1 MNRFFTSLALLVA
14 TLVPAQAGLLDWGN
28 SQPTTLTGAGN
39 GTSTLSA
46 LFTYD
51 QGTGNTGTSLQL
63 GDIVCGI
70 FDFGTVNGRDIFG
83 LMKAQVITN
92 NAGGVQFQGLGGA
105 SGLEGALGTSGFD
118 VSTLNELNNTVTP
131 MFALFS
137 STTSQDLASVANAS
151 DATLGIG
158 TSDFELDLMAGDLDG
173 LNNDPDELRFLGI
186 DPSNAPSASDTGL
199 ADFLL
204 ALTVSDTNG
213 GASFQDTSYSATL
226 GGTTFSGS
234 TDLVVSGTLG
244 SLSGTDQTGFTYEI
258 SSGTQLQFT
267 AVPEPS
273 SLAILGLV
281 GVAGTA
287 MRRRRK

>member
-1 MNRFFTSLALLVA
+1 MN
-14 TLVPAQAGLLDWGN
+14 
-28 SQPTTLTGAGN
+28 
-39 GTSTLSA
+39 
-46 LFTYD
+46 
-51 QGTGNTGTSLQL
+51 
-63 GDIVCGI
+63 CGI
-70 FDFGTVNGRDIFG
+70 GEVR
-83 LMKAQVITN
+83 
-92 NAGGVQFQGLGGA
+92 
-105 SGLEGALGTSGFD
+105 TSGFD
-118 VSTLNELNNTVTP
+118 VSTLNELDNTVTP

-158 TSDFELDLMAGDLDG
+158 TSDFELDLLAGDLDG
-173 LNNDPDELRFLGI
+173 FNNSPDELRFLG
-186 DPSNAPSASDTGL
+186 DPPNAPSASDTGL

-213 GASFQDTSYSATL
+213 SAAFQDTSFSATSSE
-226 GGTTFSGS
+226 GVTFSGA

>member
-1 MNRFFTSLALLVA
+1 MNRLFTSLALLVA

-28 SQPTTLTGAGN
+28 VGSSTTLTGAGN

-51 QGTGNTGTSLQL
+51 QGTGNTGLGLQL

-83 LMKAQVITN
+83 LMKAQVINTT
-92 NAGGVQFQGLGGA
+92 AGVQFQGLGG
-105 SGLEGALGTSGFD
+105 SGGLEGSLGTSGFD
-118 VSTLNELNNTVTP
+118 VSTLNELDNTVTP

-151 DATLGIG
+151 DATLGIS
-158 TSDFELDLMAGDLDG
+158 TSAFELDLLAGDLDG
-173 LNNDPDELRFLGI
+173 FNNSPDELRFLG

-213 GASFQDTSYSATL
+213 SATFEDTSYSATL

>member
-1 MNRFFTSLALLVA
+1 MNRLFTSLALLVA

-28 SQPTTLTGAGN
+28 VGSSTTLTGAGN

-46 LFTYD
+46 LFVYE

-83 LMKAQVITN
+83 LMKAQVINTT
-92 NAGGVQFQGLGGA
+92 AGVQFQGLGG
-105 SGLEGALGTSGFD
+105 SGGLEGALGTSGFD
-118 VSTLNELNNTVTP
+118 VSSLNELDNTVTP

-158 TSDFELDLMAGDLDG
+158 TSDFELDLLAGDLDG
-173 LNNDPDELRFLGI
+173 FNNSPDELRFLG
-186 DPSNAPSASDTGL
+186 DPPNNPSASDTDL

-213 GASFQDTSYSATL
+213 SAAFEDTSYSATL